1 MRHLSEKKVQI
12 RHRKHGESGNV
23 LFMVLIAVVLIGA
36 LTAAIQMT
44 GRQEG
49 THIDRETLIIRASE
63 VQRYASELERAVMF
77 IMQQNTKSEVDIRFA
92 HPDANA
98 DYGDLSADADPT
110 DQVFHKNGGAAN
122 YREPPAGINDGSA
135 WEFYAGTSLPQ
146 VGSDKADLVA
156 VLPNVTQAFCQKIN
170 ELNQQGGAQPE
181 DTGAVAAAGND
192 PGSCINIG
200 ALGRFDNGRQFYDSP
215 STPNTVDETTFTTMP
230 GTQGCVQCVDMP
242 GAPYHFYHVLYAR

>member
-215 STPNTVDETTFTTMP
+215 STPNTVDETTFT
-230 GTQGCVQCVDMP
+230 
-242 GAPYHFYHVLYAR
+242 